1 MKKEEV
7 IKFYINFRLYIFP
20 AIIALSSLFLIIFAI
35 YPQTVR
41 LIDNQKSA
49 DEFLNKSKFLETKVS
64 ALENYNEEDLA
75 QKTGLA
81 LATFPA
87 DKNFGDTL
95 DLLQRI
101 IAKSGFSIVSI
112 TLGNTAGKLGN
123 IDSYDVK
130 LDLQGSK
137 ALFPIL
143 LSNLDNSPRL
153 IKISSIDISN
163 QASQVSGI
171 SLVVGVLYA
180 GVPKN
185 FGTSDSPLPQ
195 ITQKDDELFARL
207 AGGSG
212 PVPLTSVQQQITP
225 RGKLNPFD

>member
-81 LATFPA
+81 LAAFPA

-112 TLGNTAGKLGN
+112 TLGNAAGKLGN

-137 ALFPIL
+137 ALLPIL

-153 IKISSIDISN
+153 IKINSIDISN
-163 QASQVSGI
+163 QASSVSDI
-171 SLVVGVLYA
+171 AMVVSVLYA

-212 PVPLTSVQQQITP
+212 SVPLTSGQQQTTP
-225 RGKLNPFD
+225 RGKPNPFD